1 MLINL
6 KWIEE
11 LKFCNFC
18 NRANVFSYSLDIAAS
33 HATTQVNEKNTV
45 LTVPYMITKKQRDV
59 ISKCAEL
66 AGFHIVQVSVNIYR

>member
-1 MLINL
+1 MNRRMFYRSF
-6 KWIEE
+6 
-11 LKFCNFC
+11 KFCNFC
-18 NRANVFSYSLDIAAS
+18 IRANVFSYSLDIAAS

-66 AGFHIVQVSVNIYR
+66 AGFHIVQVSVNIYP

>member
-1 MLINL
+1 MRITYLFC
-6 KWIEE
+6 IE
-11 LKFCNFC
+11 
-18 NRANVFSYSLDIAAS
+18 ANVFSYLLDIAAS

-45 LTVPYMITKKQRDV
+45 LTVPYTITKKQRDV